1 MKPIR
6 VPYGE
11 LIPRYWFARAVWW
24 VWSPSKLRPWPS
36 PELQQAVTDAREHLA
51 DVLMLLRQAQAQLE
65 WALDEHRQARQAL
78 ADADVV
84 LAQANDRVKQAEQ
97 SARPRFEE
105 HDPAGRPFR
114 EATLAWKEAKE
125 AERKL
130 SVQMADFERSYSTPE
145 RDDLFSRGFGTD
157 GYEGGTLQRWRDK
170 KLASQT
176 DFDHYARQR
185 RGLTASLE
193 KAAEV
198 TRAAHLAMEVA
209 RLPADTAWKA
219 HGHTFL
225 DRGAIEQA
233 QKLQEHARQT
243 HAQASLRQQAAE
255 AASTQAHQHFT
266 DALVLLHQEGGQM
279 LWGIGL
285 LASQFA
291 EPERLTPDRQLAV
304 HGEIDRV
311 CFLKTSHPQLDQ
323 ERRARMQKSTQWFMG
338 QEQPF
343 ELTEGYPNWMAV
355 AYGNAH
361 DLPDA
366 QLVQASLNLP
376 DPPSQPG

>member
-1 MKPIR
+1 MTPK
-6 VPYGE
+6 VPYTD
-11 LIPRYWFARAVWW
+11 LVPRYWFARALWW
-24 VWSPSKLRPWPS
+24 VWSPSKLRPWPA
-36 PELQQAVTDAREHLA
+36 PQLQQAVTDAREQLA
-51 DVLMLLRQAQAQLE
+51 DILMLLRQAEAQLE
-65 WALDEHRQARQAL
+65 WALDEHRRARQAL
-78 ADADVV
+78 ADAATGFV
-84 LAQANDRVKQAEQ
+84 QANETVAQAEQ

-105 HDPAGRPFR
+105 HDPAGRAFR
-114 EATLAWKEAKE
+114 DATQAWEQAQE

-130 SVQMADFERSYSTPE
+130 SVQMADFDRAHSTPE
-145 RDDLFSRGFGTD
+145 REDLFARGYGTE

-170 KLASQT
+170 KLGSQT

-185 RGLTASLE
+185 GGLTASLA
-193 KAAEV
+193 KAAEA
-198 TRAAHLAMEVA
+198 TRAAHLAMEAA

-243 HAQASLRQQAAE
+243 HAQAVLRQQAAE

-266 DALVLLHQEGGQM
+266 DALVILHQKGGPM

-291 EPERLTPDRQLAV
+291 VPERLTPDRQLAV
-304 HGEIDRV
+304 HGDIDRG
-311 CFLKTSHPQLDQ
+311 CFVKSPHPTLDQ
-323 ERRARMQKSTQWFMG
+323 ERRMRMQKATQWFMG

-343 ELTEGYPNWMAV
+343 ELAEGYPNWMAL

-366 QLVQASLNLP
+366 QLIQASLNLP
-376 DPPSQPG
+376 DPPSQPA